1 MRYLGALAMYFEAS
15 KMNNDSTT
23 VNIACYYL
31 CGSHLLISSPETK
44 RGITDARASLH
55 AALDKFKANGLQ
67 DSTVSYVSGASS
79 SDMSNVTVFGVL
91 SSVTGLTAHVEAIQ
105 LRGGRTPR
113 PSNHVG
119 GMWRHGTTECTGRF
133 PGHNK

>member
-1 MRYLGALAMYFEAS
+1 MYFEAS

-67 DSTVSYVSGASS
+67 DSTVSYVSGESS

-91 SSVTGLTAHVEAIQ
+91 SLVTALDTAISVPQGC
-105 LRGGRTPR
+105 
-113 PSNHVG
+113 
-119 GMWRHGTTECTGRF
+119 W
-133 PGHNK
+133 